1 MQRVLVDLICCQHQL
16 GSDCRLWSLFAISTK
31 KPFSFMH
38 AHLGRTSDNNKQH
51 FCCLNP
57 TKPVYGPIK
66 TMFISQ
72 LLKVPMLTRSTVQQ
86 QHVHMIKYVYLRST
100 PHRSRSALFLLHKL
114 HCSTVCFCEL
124 ISELIE
130 SISAKYIKICTMTN
144 CQRQSV
150 KELLV
155 V

>member
-1 MQRVLVDLICCQHQL
+1 MQRVLVDLICCQNQL
-16 GSDCRLWSLFAISTK
+16 GSDCWVWLLFAISTK

-38 AHLGRTSDNNKQH
+38 AHLGRTCDNNKQH

-86 QHVHMIKYVYLRST
+86 QHVHMIKYKYLRST
-100 PHRSRSALFLLHKL
+100 PHRSRSALFL
-114 HCSTVCFCEL
+114 
-124 ISELIE
+124 SELIE

-150 KELLV
+150 KELGSLIFECM
-155 V
+155 